1 MYKRAFEQYHKHDPT
16 QIMMFEGT
24 QGPDT
29 ISIGPGFILP
39 VGFQS
44 LPGGNEFASTHVLN
58 EHTYCCQMNPD
69 VCAKGEPPVALE
81 KECQSFHNRRVGQ
94 RAKDAERLGVPLFLS
109 EFGACYNTPD
119 CAMEIGLVADACDEN
134 LIGWGYWQFKTYW
147 DITTSAGTKSEGFY
161 GDDGTLQEYKLN
173 ALSRSYISYAQGI
186 ITKM

>member
-58 EHTYCCQMNPD
+58 EHTYCC
-69 VCAKGEPPVALE
+69 
-81 KECQSFHNRRVGQ
+81 
-94 RAKDAERLGVPLFLS
+94 
-109 EFGACYNTPD
+109 
-119 CAMEIGLVADACDEN
+119 
-134 LIGWGYWQFKTYW
+134 
-147 DITTSAGTKSEGFY
+147 
-161 GDDGTLQEYKLN
+161 
-173 ALSRSYISYAQGI
+173 
-186 ITKM
+186 